1 MGNDI
6 TAWRAA
12 IGCFNNRIHGNFT
25 KHSIRLNLDFYI
37 CMFLKFIY
45 NGFVTILNFLI
56 HILLLLCG
64 DVETNPGPVHASVDV
79 LSILHLNIRSL
90 RNKIEFIYDN
100 FLDFDILCFTETH
113 LDDRVSDESL
123 QISEKFGSLYRKD
136 RTNHGG
142 GVAVYISSSVS
153 HRRLP
158 CLENYCNES
167 VWIELNLKS
176 DKYLLGVFYSPI
188 TSDAAFFEKFNENLE
203 KAFDISHNIMILGDF
218 NEDLL
223 NRNYHNFR
231 HILTLNSLTN
241 LITTPTRLNALL
253 DPVLKTD
260 DVLCTDSGVLSVPPG
275 ISDHKA
281 TFITIPFPYSLNN
294 TFERTIWLYNKANFT
309 LFNNLVSTFDWQVL
323 LNGTVDEACTLFTD
337 IFLSFAKSAIPS
349 KIVQIRT
356 DDKPWYD
363 SEIRKW
369 SRTRDRLKTAALKT
383 GKNQDWQK
391 YKNIRNKVNNL
402 KKHAKESFMTNLDLS
417 LTELQF
423 DD

>member
-1 MGNDI
+1 M
-6 TAWRAA
+6 
-12 IGCFNNRIHGNFT
+12 
-25 KHSIRLNLDFYI
+25 
-37 CMFLKFIY
+37 
-45 NGFVTILNFLI
+45 
-56 HILLLLCG
+56 
-64 DVETNPGPVHASVDV
+64 
-79 LSILHLNIRSL
+79 
-90 RNKIEFIYDN
+90 
-100 FLDFDILCFTETH
+100 
-113 LDDRVSDESL
+113 
-123 QISEKFGSLYRKD
+123 
-136 RTNHGG
+136 
-142 GVAVYISSSVS
+142 
-153 HRRLP
+153 
-158 CLENYCNES
+158 
-167 VWIELNLKS
+167 KS
-176 DKYLLGVFYSPI
+176 DKYLIAVFYSPI

-260 DVLCTDSGVLSVPPG
+260 DVLCTDSGVFSVPPG

-294 TFERTIWLYNKANFT
+294 TFERTIWLYNKAIFT

-391 YKNIRNKVNNL
+391 
-402 KKHAKESFMTNLDLS
+402 
-417 LTELQF
+417 
-423 DD
+423 